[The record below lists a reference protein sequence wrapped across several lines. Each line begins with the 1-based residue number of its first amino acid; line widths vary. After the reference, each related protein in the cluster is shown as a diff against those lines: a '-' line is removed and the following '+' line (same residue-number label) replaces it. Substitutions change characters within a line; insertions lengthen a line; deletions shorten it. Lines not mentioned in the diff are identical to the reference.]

1 MNPNVYFTA
10 TLLRSRAPQQG
21 GLATSSSANHAHTL
35 PRGEIQTELAQ
46 DQGHVLPI
54 SERDVLQRPLSP
66 VVRNFIPTYRPTWWK
81 PPRSEPKSID
91 LLRKLDWVVL
101 FFTLELDGPMLGGGC
116 VGFPK
121 KSPVMS
127 NSISQSCLASDHFPP
142 KMTFKHGDCPTMF
155 DYGRID

>member
-1 MNPNVYFTA
+1 MFT
-10 TLLRSRAPQQG
+10 SRLPCYAPVH
-21 GLATSSSANHAHTL
+21 LNKVDL
-35 PRGEIQTELAQ
+35 PLP
-46 DQGHVLPI
+46 VLPTTPTRCPGVRFKQ
-54 SERDVLQRPLSP
+54 SLRRTKGMFSRYRKEMSCSAHLSP
-66 VVRNFIPTYRPTWWK
+66 VVQNFIPTYRPTWWK

-127 NSISQSCLASDHFPP
+127 NSISQSCLVSDHFPP
-142 KMTFKHGDCPTMF
+142 KMRFNMEIVQPCSITG
-155 DYGRID
+155 G

>member
-1 MNPNVYFTA
+1 MFT
-10 TLLRSRAPQQG
+10 SRLPCYAPVH
-21 GLATSSSANHAHTL
+21 LNKVDL
-35 PRGEIQTELAQ
+35 PLP
-46 DQGHVLPI
+46 VLPTTLTRCPGVRFKQ
-54 SERDVLQRPLSP
+54 SLRRTKGMFSRYRKEMSCSAHLSP

-142 KMTFKHGDCPTMF
+142 KMRFKHGDCPTMF

>member
-1 MNPNVYFTA
+1 MFT
-10 TLLRSRAPQQG
+10 SRLPCYAPVH
-21 GLATSSSANHAHTL
+21 LNKVDL
-35 PRGEIQTELAQ
+35 PLP
-46 DQGHVLPI
+46 VLPTTLTRCPGVRFKQ
-54 SERDVLQRPLSP
+54 SLRRTKGMFSRYRKEMSCSAHLSP

-121 KSPVMS
+121 KVPW
-127 NSISQSCLASDHFPP
+127 
-142 KMTFKHGDCPTMF
+142 CPTVSANHAWHPTIFHRKWDSNMEIVQPCSIT
-155 DYGRID
+155 GG

>member
-1 MNPNVYFTA
+1 MFT
-10 TLLRSRAPQQG
+10 SRLPCYAPVH
-21 GLATSSSANHAHTL
+21 LNKVDL
-35 PRGEIQTELAQ
+35 PLP
-46 DQGHVLPI
+46 VLPTTPTRCPGVRFKQ
-54 SERDVLQRPLSP
+54 SLRRTKGMFSRYRKEMSCSAHLSP
-66 VVRNFIPTYRPTWWK
+66 VVQNFIPTYRPTWWK

-127 NSISQSCLASDHFPP
+127 NSISQSCLVSDHFPP
-142 KMTFKHGDCPTMF
+142 KMRFNMEIVQPCPIT
-155 DYGRID
+155 GG